1 MQDAIKQLQQ
11 LKGVGAALAKRLVE
25 AGLGTLPRLANATI
39 GELTTIKGLPAAAI
53 PALQQQARELAGL
66 TAATAAD
73 KSLTA
78 MLEDTERLRL
88 GVASLVTQLR
98 DHHAESDDG
107 KALRQL
113 RKEISRVLATLE
125 RVEATL
131 SEQLLR
137 LGKKLSKADA
147 RLGTAAAD
155 DLEALTKGLRH
166 TRKAIDKVVRPC

>member
-25 AGLGTLPRLANATI
+25 AGFDTLPRLANATA
-39 GELTTIKGLPAAAI
+39 GELATIKGLPAEAI
-53 PALQQQARELAGL
+53 PALQEQARALAGP
-66 TAATAAD
+66 TVAD
-73 KSLTA
+73 KSLTV

-98 DHHAESDDG
+98 DHHAEGDDG

-125 RVEATL
+125 RVDATL

-147 RLGTAAAD
+147 RLGTVAAD
-155 DLEALTKGLRH
+155 DLETLTKGLRH